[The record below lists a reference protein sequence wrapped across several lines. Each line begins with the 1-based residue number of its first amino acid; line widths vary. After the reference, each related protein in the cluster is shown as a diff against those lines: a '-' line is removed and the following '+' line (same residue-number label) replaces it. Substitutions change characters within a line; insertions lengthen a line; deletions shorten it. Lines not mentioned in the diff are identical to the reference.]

1 MFLKKKK
8 KSFYNIFSE
17 LLEGLV
23 GIDFSPRSKIYLV
36 KCLEIYSLI
45 GLKFLLP
52 HLLTKIKNK
61 IMGCSYKRKIRQGFV
76 NIHWR

>member
-1 MFLKKKK
+1 MFLKKKKK

-23 GIDFSPRSKIYLV
+23 GIDFSLRSKIYLV

-52 HLLTKIKNK
+52 I
-61 IMGCSYKRKIRQGFV
+61 Y
-76 NIHWR
+76 